1 MEPFSWSSGVSN
13 SDFEIRN
20 DKYLGN
26 SSIRCGLVLD
36 SLKGE
41 LVEAPA
47 KLERKGVSAERTIE
61 ALKNHSEAEKRRRA
75 RINSH
80 FDTLRSLTP
89 GAKKMDK
96 ASLLAEVISHLKD
109 LKRKT
114 AETSED
120 CTIPKDFD
128 EVKVEPEDEMEGR
141 PYSIRVSLSCDYK
154 PGLLSDL
161 RQALDALQ
169 LIIMRAEIATLGCR
183 MKNVFVITACN
194 EDKVEDDDEFRRFH
208 ARSIYLALRT
218 VLDKFAVSE
227 QFIGATLSN
236 KKRRASVFIP

>member
-1 MEPFSWSSGVSN
+1 MEPFSWSSAVSN
-13 SDFEIRN
+13 SDFEMRN
-20 DKYLGN
+20 DGYLGN

-36 SLKGE
+36 SVRGE

-80 FDTLRSLTP
+80 FDTLRSLLP
-89 GAKKMDK
+89 GAMKMDK

-114 AETSED
+114 AEMSED
-120 CTIPKDFD
+120 CAIPKDFD
-128 EVKVEPEDEMEGR
+128 EVKVEPEDELEGR

-169 LIIMRAEIATLGCR
+169 VIVMSAEIATLGCR
-183 MKNVFVITACN
+183 MKNVFVITTCN
-194 EDKVEDDDEFRRFH
+194 ENKIEDDDVRRFQ
-208 ARSIYLALRT
+208 ARSICQALRS
-218 VLDKFAVSE
+218 VLDKFSASD
-227 QFIGATLSN
+227 QFIGNTLSN
-236 KKRRASVFIP
+236 KKRRVSVFNP